1 MHETGW
7 RVRGIRWPRRPWPLW
22 AVLLLALLPRAGCVG
37 YSIPEASDPEAV
49 LTPPAAPLDAAD
61 TAAIITEILRQ
72 ANRARSAVGARPLA
86 PDPALDTAARE
97 YAAELAER
105 GAIGHSS
112 TTPGRRT
119 VRERLRAAGANYRRS
134 GENLALMQ
142 NTASQL
148 PVRVVRGWLRSPGHR
163 TNLLDPRFR
172 YSGLG
177 VTRDEGGR
185 WFVVQVYGGE

>member
-1 MHETGW
+1 MRRAW
-7 RVRGIRWPRRPWPLW
+7 PPRRTWPLW
-22 AVLLLALLPRAGCVG
+22 TVLLVALLPGAGCVG
-37 YSIPEASDPEAV
+37 YRIREASDPEAV
-49 LTPPAAPLDAAD
+49 LTPPAAPLAAD
-61 TAAIITEILRQ
+61 DPTAIATEILRQ
-72 ANRARSAVGARPLA
+72 VNRARSAVGARPLA
-86 PDPALDTAARE
+86 AEPALDTAARE

-112 TTPGRRT
+112 ATPGRRT
-119 VRERLRAAGANYRRS
+119 LRERLRAAGANHRRS

-142 NTASQL
+142 STASQL

-163 TNLLDPRFR
+163 ANLLDARFR

-177 VTRDEGGR
+177 VARDGRGR